1 MKKIY
6 KGMNLQ
12 MFAAPTGL
20 TGADNIQVRAHEID
34 FVTSFGKNI
43 KALLDVLGIIRP
55 IRKANG
61 FKNKESN
68 RNITGWKGS
77 RR

>member
-20 TGADNIQVRAHEID
+20 TVADNIQVRAHEID
-34 FVTSFGKNI
+34 FVTRKEHPSFIGYLRNHS
-43 KALLDVLGIIRP
+43 
-55 IRKANG
+55 
-61 FKNKESN
+61 SN
-68 RNITGWKGS
+68 S
-77 RR
+77 